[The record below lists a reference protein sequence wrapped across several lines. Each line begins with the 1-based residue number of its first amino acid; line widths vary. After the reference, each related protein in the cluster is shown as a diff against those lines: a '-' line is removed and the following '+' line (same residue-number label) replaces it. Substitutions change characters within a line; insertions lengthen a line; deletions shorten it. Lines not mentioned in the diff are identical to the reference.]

1 MSANAETRTGPT
13 GPRTEAG
20 KAVSSQN
27 ALTTGLFAARDFVL
41 PHEQTEY
48 AQTRAGLMS
57 ELAPKGILEETFADE
72 VMTATWRLR
81 RCGVLEAALAAADS
95 MNDSMNDDAF
105 EKKQKSIDRA
115 RAQAHRILRR
125 SITEL
130 RALQTE
136 RYIRRDLEI
145 SENIGLADSA
155 KILRVCNETPATY
168 EEAAPE
174 PEPEPVSAAK
184 PSRITLRD
192 LENLMTLADKKLC
205 AGVRADNPASSCTT
219 TSAPPRQPAAPARRI
234 LEELMGKAA

>member
-1 MSANAETRTGPT
+1 
-13 GPRTEAG
+13 
-20 KAVSSQN
+20 
-27 ALTTGLFAARDFVL
+27 
-41 PHEQTEY
+41 
-48 AQTRAGLMS
+48 MS

-125 SITEL
+125 SIIEL

-145 SENIGLADSA
+145 TENIGLADSA
-155 KILRVCNETPATY
+155 KILRVCNEIPAIY
-168 EEAAPE
+168 EEATPE
-174 PEPEPVSAAK
+174 PAPVAAAK
-184 PSRITLRD
+184 PSRITPRD

-205 AGVRADNPASSCTT
+205 AGVRAEDPASFCTT
-219 TSAPPRQPAAPARRI
+219 TTAPARQPAAPARRI